1 MRNKADQFPPAL
13 IKLSVMAKSLA
24 HPARLRILQVLA
36 ECNTCITGE
45 LVDKL
50 PLAQATVS
58 QHLLELKEAG
68 FIRGEI
74 QGPKTCYCLD
84 YHTIK
89 KTKQLFIKLFD
100 NVLSK
105 QESEA

>member
-1 MRNKADQFPPAL
+1 
-13 IKLSVMAKSLA
+13 MAKSLA

-36 ECNTCITGE
+36 ECDTCITGE
-45 LVDKL
+45 LVDQL

-58 QHLLELKEAG
+58 QHLLELKNAG

-84 YHTIK
+84 FPAIQK
-89 KTKQLFIKLFD
+89 AKQQFIGLFD
-100 NVLSK
+100 TISAK
-105 QESEA
+105 